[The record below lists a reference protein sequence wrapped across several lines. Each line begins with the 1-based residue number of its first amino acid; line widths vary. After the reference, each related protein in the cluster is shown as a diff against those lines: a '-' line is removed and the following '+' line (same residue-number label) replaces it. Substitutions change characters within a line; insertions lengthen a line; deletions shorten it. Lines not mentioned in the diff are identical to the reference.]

1 MAQMINFGNE
11 LIRINTAKNTIEYSL
26 NQGRTWYVRCTSSSY
41 GCFCDL
47 LVYGKELLA
56 CTSKGVYY
64 SVNEGRTWFARCAS
78 SSYGDFIQL
87 YFDGKNL
94 MATTSKGVYYS
105 TNEGRT
111 WLKR

>member
-1 MAQMINFGNE
+1 MAQIINFGNE
-11 LIRINTAKNTIEYSL
+11 LIRINTEKNTIEYSL
-26 NQGRTWYVRCTSSSY
+26 NQ
-41 GCFCDL
+41 
-47 LVYGKELLA
+47 
-56 CTSKGVYY
+56 
-64 SVNEGRTWFARCAS
+64 GRTWFARCAS

>member
-1 MAQMINFGNE
+1 MLDVQVLLMA
-11 LIRINTAKNTIEYSL
+11 
-26 NQGRTWYVRCTSSSY
+26 
-41 GCFCDL
+41 
-47 LVYGKELLA
+47 VYGKELLA

-64 SVNEGRTWFARCAS
+64 SVNGGRTWFARCAS